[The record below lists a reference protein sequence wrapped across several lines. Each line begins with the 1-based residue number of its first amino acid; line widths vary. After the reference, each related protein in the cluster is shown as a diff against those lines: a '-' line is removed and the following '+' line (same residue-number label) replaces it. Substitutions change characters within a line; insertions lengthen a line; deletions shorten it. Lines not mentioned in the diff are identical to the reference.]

1 MKSLLL
7 LTTTLIIIANVL
19 AEDINYPLTLDI
31 LVLNKRALVSK
42 PMVKPSTQRP

>member
-19 AEDINYPLTLDI
+19 AEDINLPTNVRYI
-31 LVLNKRALVSK
+31 S
-42 PMVKPSTQRP
+42 VK